1 MQIKNNMNNTAHV
14 NSVMKSINLY
24 TDNIYESLMDGD
36 KDELNRSIY
45 LLTALLKEIQQT
57 FKEEI

>member
-1 MQIKNNMNNTAHV
+1 MNNTAHV

-24 TDNIYESLMDGD
+24 TDNIYESLMDGEVED
-36 KDELNRSIY
+36 LNRNIY
-45 LLTALLKEIQQT
+45 LLTTLLKEIQQT

>member
-1 MQIKNNMNNTAHV
+1 MSNTAHV

-24 TDNIYESLMDGD
+24 TDNIYESLMDD
-36 KDELNRSIY
+36 DRDELNRSIY
-45 LLTALLKEIQQT
+45 LLTTLLKEIQQT

>member
-1 MQIKNNMNNTAHV
+1 MSNTAHV

-36 KDELNRSIY
+36 KEELNRSIY
-45 LLTALLKEIQQT
+45 LLTSLLKEIQQT

>member
-1 MQIKNNMNNTAHV
+1 MNNTAHV

-36 KDELNRSIY
+36 KEELNRNIY
-45 LLTALLKEIQQT
+45 LLTTLLKEIQQT